1 MNKEFVLNTKKNEKL
16 RITTYGYENLETAP
30 CLIFVHG
37 FKGFKDWGFWPY
49 SGNHFAEKG
58 FFVLTFN
65 FSHNGVGESLIEF
78 TELDKFANNTFSL
91 ELEELNEVIDAY
103 LNNFFGVKNNKQIGI
118 VGHSRGGGDSLIVSS
133 KRKEIKAVVT
143 WAAVANFDRYT
154 KRQAKEWRKNGFF
167 EVLNTRTNQMMRL
180 NVSLLEDIEKNKEDL
195 LNLEKAARNLN
206 KPFLIIHGEQ
216 DLSVPIKE
224 GEQIYNWSNKEL
236 TEFYKI
242 KASGH
247 TFDITHPFEGSN
259 PKFDSVLEKTLTFF
273 KQHLN

>member
-65 FSHNGVGESLIEF
+65 FSHNGVGESIIEF

>member
-49 SGNHFAEKG
+49 TGNFFAGKG
-58 FFVLTFN
+58 FFVLSFN
-65 FSHNGVGESLIEF
+65 FSHNGIGEGVTEF
-78 TELDKFANNTFSL
+78 AELDKFAKNTFSL
-91 ELEELNEVIDAY
+91 ELEELNEIIDTY
-103 LNNFFGVKNNKQIGI
+103 LHNFFGKRSGKKIGI
-118 VGHSRGGGDSLIVSS
+118 IGHSRGGGDALIVSS

-143 WAAVANFDRYT
+143 WAAVANFNRYT
-154 KRQAKEWRKNGFF
+154 KRQAKEWQRNGFF

-180 NVSLLEDIEKNKEDL
+180 NVSLLEDIEKNKTDL
-195 LNLEKAARNLN
+195 LNIEKAANNLN
-206 KPFLIIHGEQ
+206 KPLLILHGEQ
-216 DLSVPIKE
+216 DLSVPLKE

-236 TEFYKI
+236 TEFHKI
-242 KASGH
+242 KATGH

-259 PKFDSVLEKTLTFF
+259 PKFDSVLEKTLNFF